1 LNITDFKA
9 GAFGQGNQYQYF
21 SPSRITI
28 GNDALRSQF
37 VILKNE
43 RGQQKKFPNK
53 DLTGFYDIK
62 PIRLRE
68 QVKRNPKRVPPDFIF
83 QLNED
88 EVERMVSQNAIPS
101 RQVLGGTMPYVF
113 TNQRVAAISAVLNST
128 RAIEVNILIIRALVA
143 MRRFLIIDDTYLYHF
158 GASLKDLGKKWF
170 AFSKMEMGAI
180 QMLEKLKKEKLV

>member
-1 LNITDFKA
+1 MNITDLKA
-9 GAFGQGNQYQYF
+9 VTFGQGYQYQVF
-21 SPSRITI
+21 LPSRITI

-37 VILKNE
+37 VILKND

-53 DLTGFYDIK
+53 DLAGFYDVK

-68 QVKRNPKRVPPDFIF
+68 QVKRNPKRFPPDFIF

-88 EVERMVSQNAIPS
+88 EVERIVLQNAIPS

-113 TNQRVAAISAVLNST
+113 TKQRVAAISAVLNST

-143 MRRFLIIDDTYLYHF
+143 MRRFISIDETDLYHF

-170 AFSKMEMGAI
+170 AFSKMEMVAI
-180 QMLEKLKKEKLV
+180 QMLDKLKKEKLV